1 MNLHEKLGQLTETQ
15 TKILSST
22 IAENFRKLMFED
34 LETKLLKDVTELIQN
49 TRLQEDD
56 EINLTHS
63 VILTSKEFEAII
75 DELLTR
81 RNI

>member
-1 MNLHEKLGQLTETQ
+1 M
-15 TKILSST
+15 ST

-34 LETKLLKDVTELIQN
+34 LETKLLKDVTEVIQN

-56 EINLTHS
+56 EISITHS
-63 VILTSKEFEAII
+63 VVLTSKEFEPII

>member
-1 MNLHEKLGQLTETQ
+1 MNLHDKLGQLTETQ
-15 TKILSST
+15 TRILAST
-22 IAENFRKLMFED
+22 IAENFRKLMFVD
-34 LETKLLKDVTELIQN
+34 LESKLLTDITELIQN
-49 TRLQEDD
+49 VQLRKDD

-63 VILTSKEFEAII
+63 VILTSKEFEAIV

>member
-1 MNLHEKLGQLTETQ
+1 MNLHDKLGQLTETQ
-15 TKILSST
+15 TRILAST
-22 IAENFRKLMFED
+22 IAENFRKLMFGD
-34 LETKLLKDVTELIQN
+34 LETKLLTDITELIQN
-49 TRLQEDD
+49 VNLRKDD

-63 VILTSKEFEAII
+63 VILTSKEFEAIV

>member
-1 MNLHEKLGQLTETQ
+1 MNLQDKLGQLTETQ
-15 TKILSST
+15 TRILVST

-34 LETKLLKDVTELIQN
+34 LETKLLKDVTEVIQN

-56 EINLTHS
+56 EISITHS
-63 VILTSKEFEAII
+63 VVLTSKEFESII